1 MALTSF
7 GQDFKAANRLTAA
20 QIDALDM
27 VTGIGFYS
35 GRIEDE
41 GLEGEWAELGRVYA
55 SINPRTL
62 ASLKRRG
69 LIDERGITAHGHN
82 VLMAHI

>member
-1 MALTSF
+1 MSTF

-20 QIDALDM
+20 QVDALD
-27 VTGIGFYS
+27 TITSIGFYN
-35 GRIEDE
+35 GRIE
-41 GLEGEWAELGRVYA
+41 GESVPGDWAELGRVYA

-69 LIDERGITAHGHN
+69 LIDERGITDHGYD
-82 VLMAHI
+82 VLSAHI